1 MIEPSPIAP
10 VPNDEAAPIVRI
22 ALVEDLADMRDSWTR
37 LIEGIPNFKCVCA
50 FASGEEALRRLPE
63 EKVDVVLMDIRLPR
77 MSGIVCTAKLKPLL
91 PDTQILILTVSA
103 DSDTV
108 FRALEA
114 GADGYLLKRC
124 TPEELQAAVL
134 DVLKGGVPMTSEIA
148 RRVIASFRQRSVKS
162 AVTTRLTPR
171 EEEILTLLAKGFV
184 SKEIAAQL
192 GVSYETVRDHLK
204 HIYDKLHV
212 HSRGEAVARF
222 QKDLETG
229 KGAVAPAAA
238 IEPDNK
244 SHEAEI

>member
-1 MIEPSPIAP
+1 MNKNSKSLP
-10 VPNDEAAPIVRI
+10 AAGNVVRV
-22 ALVEDLADMRDSWTR
+22 ALVEDLADVRDSWTR
-37 LIEGIPNFKCVCA
+37 LIDGIPNFKCVCT
-50 FASGEEALRRLPE
+50 FASGEEALRRLPYE
-63 EKVDVVLMDIRLPR
+63 RVDVVLMDIRMPR
-77 MSGIVCTAKLKPLL
+77 MSGIACTTRLKPLI
-91 PDTQILILTVSA
+91 PTTQILILTVSA

-124 TPEELQAAVL
+124 SPEELQAAVL

-148 RRVIASFRQRSVKS
+148 RRVIASFRRQPAKS
-162 AVTTRLTPR
+162 EIVTKLTPR
-171 EEEILTLLAKGFV
+171 EEEILTLLSKGFV

-222 QKDLETG
+222 NVSLESG
-229 KGAVAPAAA
+229 
-238 IEPDNK
+238 ED
-244 SHEAEI
+244 